1 MYLKKVKL
9 KRKVLSNLAISNPNV
24 FANVVEFV
32 KDFFKFSKFLRFIMK
47 SKKLNI
53 FQKII
58 IRTIKVYQK
67 YLSPDH
73 SFWAKHRNHPYC
85 RYFPT
90 CSQYFIE
97 AVEKK

>member
-1 MYLKKVKL
+1 
-9 KRKVLSNLAISNPNV
+9 
-24 FANVVEFV
+24 
-32 KDFFKFSKFLRFIMK
+32 MK

-97 AVEKK
+97 AVEKKGAICGSLKGIWRIMRCMPWSKGGYDPVEKEKGK